1 MKSSTSRTF
10 KVKLFRSLSKKPSD
24 DVDHNGTTRLTAR
37 ASVLDAPSSVHH
49 LLQNNIPP
57 TDEEVS
63 LVLEFV
69 TKAQQEELELRN
81 SIHPDSPRLSRI
93 VAVIQEHQAILS
105 VVRRL
110 PVEILQSIFACTA
123 EPPTPLDEYEEIHS
137 SLGAAAPSLSF
148 SRVSQYWR
156 AAALSCPPLWRRLP
170 HIDLDKNITM
180 KTSYL
185 EKLKIIVLERTGGGP
200 FDFHLT
206 CQTTTGASGH
216 PVFDFLLA
224 LTSRWRRVRLN
235 LPFQTFFN
243 LDTIF
248 KTNHLACLDVLI
260 AHVVDGSA
268 IWTASTHDNGGMTVK
283 FFKDA
288 WKLRRVSIYGAYPPG
303 LFGLPSSNLVE
314 YQQELWHHP
323 QQSLIAFQSYAT
335 LRRLSIFNFVQP
347 HGPWPAMTFPELV
360 YLRISFKPPSFHETF
375 FSSVVLPRIEEL
387 EVSTSHV
394 GRIVAPLLS
403 LIKRSATPSKLKK
416 LCWKLWQPGAWVEES
431 NQLAALLRL
440 TPCLTHLNIPIPST
454 EDIQLLADCT
464 RAPLTPL
471 LKTLQFNVNE
481 GQHLSTEFIREVRLL
496 AESLCSSDASHED
509 GSDDV
514 LGGNMLT
521 VHIHL
526 CGYHPGRDYV
536 AIFNDR
542 NVSLTDVDNSD
553 LLDLMIALS
562 PYHSRRQKG
571 SGVLNKTQ
579 RKTALSLLLRLKD
592 RQMVRPSDVVT
603 CGIYETIEKFKGHED
618 EKIALFSNEILE
630 TWDRRMDL
638 EPEEMPWVVYNS
650 SNIEKSLMY
659 MSKTNPIRARVTP
672 SKLVHGIR
680 TEDCHPHY
688 QRWPRVFI

>member
-1 MKSSTSRTF
+1 TSRTF

-24 DVDHNGTTRLTAR
+24 DVEYCGTTRLTAR

-57 TDEEVS
+57 TDEEVA

-81 SIHPDSPRLSRI
+81 SIHSNSPRLSRI
-93 VAVIQEHQAILS
+93 VAVIQEYRAILS

-110 PVEILQSIFACTA
+110 PVEILQSIFACIA

-137 SLGAAAPSLSF
+137 SLGI
-148 SRVSQYWR
+148 QYWR

-243 LDTIF
+243 LNTIF
-248 KTNHLACLDVLI
+248 KTNHLACLEVLI
-260 AHVVDGSA
+260 AHVVDGPA
-268 IWTASTHDNGGMTVK
+268 IWTAPTHNNGGMTVK

-288 WKLRRVSIYGAYPPG
+288 CKLRRVSIYGASPPG
-303 LFGLPSSNLVE
+303 LFDLPSSNLVE
-314 YQQELWHHP
+314 YQHELWHHP
-323 QQSLIAFQSYAT
+323 QQSLIALQSYAT

-347 HGPWPAMTFPELV
+347 DGPWPAMTFPELV
-360 YLRISFKPPSFHETF
+360 YLRIRFKAPSFHETF

-387 EVSTSHV
+387 EVSTSHI
-394 GRIVAPLLS
+394 GPIVAPLLS
-403 LIKRSATPSKLKK
+403 LIKRSDTPSKLRK
-416 LCWKLWQPGAWVEES
+416 LCWKLWYPAEWVEES

-454 EDIQLLADCT
+454 EGIQLLANCT
-464 RAPLTPL
+464 PAPLTPL
-471 LKTLQFNVNE
+471 LKTLQFSLNE
-481 GQHLSTEFIREVRLL
+481 GQCLPTESVHEVQLL
-496 AESLCSSDASHED
+496 AELLCTSPHASHED

-514 LGGNMLT
+514 GGSMPT
-521 VHIHL
+521 VHIHFS
-526 CGYHPGRDYV
+526 GYQHGRNYV

-542 NVSLTDVDNSD
+542 NISLTDVDNSD

-562 PYHSRRQKG
+562 YYHPIRQKG
-571 SGVLNKTQ
+571 SGVVNKAQ
-579 RKTALSLLLRLKD
+579 RKAVLSLLLRLKD
-592 RQMVRPSDVVT
+592 RRMVRPSDVVT
-603 CGIYETIEKFKGHED
+603 CGIYETIEKFQSHKD
-618 EKIALFSNEILE
+618 EKISSFSSEILE

-650 SNIEKSLMY
+650 SNVEKSLMY

-672 SKLVHGIR
+672 SNLVHGIR
-680 TEDCHPHY
+680 PEDCHPDYHC
-688 QRWPRVFI
+688 WPRVFI